1 MYQAEPIVV
10 LGSRV
15 IDGQPGALL
24 VSRLNKALKLAARM
38 PDSAVIVSGD
48 GEAAAMAKYLLEHG
62 LDPARIVQEPAAT
75 STNENLENCFAVV
88 DNAPVLHVVTNEF
101 HSLRTRLWAWHL
113 NIPIKMHV
121 ALTPVKHRL
130 RNYSREILATPH
142 SAARI
147 VWRKIRA
154 RF

>member
-101 HSLRTRLWAWHL
+101 HSLRTRDRKSTRL
-113 NIPIKMHV
+113 NSSHV
-121 ALTPVKHRL
+121 AISYADLLLKKK
-130 RNYSREILATPH
+130 NE
-142 SAARI
+142 
-147 VWRKIRA
+147 
-154 RF
+154 

>member
-48 GEAAAMAKYLLEHG
+48 GEAAAMAKYLLEYG